1 MGQYY
6 ILLYESVEYKTEY
19 CKTKYNSNKGSIQ
32 SLDSVYVLPTGCGNI
47 NESRQGTGRPG
58 AGKPHLIHKARH

>member
-1 MGQYY
+1 MSQWN
-6 ILLYESVEYKTEY
+6 IKPSIVRPNITV
-19 CKTKYNSNKGSIQ
+19 TKGVF